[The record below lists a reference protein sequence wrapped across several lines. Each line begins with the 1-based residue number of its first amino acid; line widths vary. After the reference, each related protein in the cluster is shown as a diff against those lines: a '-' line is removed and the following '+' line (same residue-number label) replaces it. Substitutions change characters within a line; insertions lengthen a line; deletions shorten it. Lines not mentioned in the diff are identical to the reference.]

1 MTALPARI
9 SGYTPGLGAEIVRR
23 VGAGESIRSIGRDPA
38 MPAAAT
44 IHKWLSENPDFA
56 EQRREAR
63 SAARRAAASAHLEL
77 IEARKARRKHDW
89 GRRDLYA
96 VEIGEAICRRIAAGE
111 SMVDICAG
119 PDMPV
124 TGTVYEWLR
133 VHPDF
138 SDMYVLARG
147 VQAELLADEAWS
159 IAKAA
164 APTTVP
170 VARLQFDVIR
180 WRAARL
186 APKVW
191 GEGDKASGPTKI
203 NVFVQNF
210 GDGEVIS
217 GPGVGER

>member
-9 SGYTPGLGAEIVRR
+9 AGYTSDLGAEIARR
-23 VGAGESIRSIGRDPA
+23 VEAGESIRSIGADRA

-44 IHKWLSENPDFA
+44 IHRWLGQIPEFA
-56 EQRREAR
+56 EQRRVAR
-63 SAARRAAASAHLEL
+63 SAARRAAASAHAEM

-89 GRRDLYA
+89 GRSDLYA
-96 VEIGEAICRRIAAGE
+96 VEIGEKICQAIAAGR
-111 SMVDICAG
+111 SMVEICAE

-133 VHPDF
+133 AHPDF
-138 SDMYVLARG
+138 SDMYVQARDI
-147 VQAELLADEAWS
+147 QAELLADEAWV

-164 APTTVP
+164 APATVP

-186 APKVW
+186 APKTW
-191 GEGDKASGPTKI
+191 GETGKPAAPRLNI
-203 NVFVQNF
+203 FVQNF

>member
-1 MTALPARI
+1 MTALPARVA
-9 SGYTPGLGAEIVRR
+9 GYSPELGAEIVRR
-23 VGAGESIRSIGRDPA
+23 VAAGESIRAIGRDPA

-44 IHKWLSENPDFA
+44 IHKWLGENPDFA
-56 EQRREAR
+56 EQRRSAR
-63 SAARRAAASAHLEL
+63 SQARAAAASAHLAM

-89 GRRDLYA
+89 GRSDLYSVA
-96 VEIGEAICRRIAAGE
+96 VGEAICQALADGE
-111 SMVDICAG
+111 SMVDICARSG
-119 PDMPV
+119 MPAA
-124 TGTVYEWLR
+124 GTVYEWLR

-138 SDMYVLARG
+138 SDMYVQARG
-147 VQAELLADEAWS
+147 VQAELLADEAWT

-164 APTTVP
+164 APATVP

-191 GEGDKASGPTKI
+191 GEDTKASGPPKI

-217 GPGVGER
+217 GPGVDEG

>member
-1 MTALPARI
+1 MTALPVRVA
-9 SGYTPGLGAEIVRR
+9 GYTPELGAEIVRR
-23 VGAGESIRSIGRDPA
+23 VEAGESIRAIGRDPV

-44 IHKWLSENPDFA
+44 IHKWLNENPDFA
-56 EQRREAR
+56 ERRREAR
-63 SAARRAAASAHLEL
+63 RKARQAAASAHAEL

-89 GRRDLYA
+89 GRSDLYS

-124 TGTVYEWLR
+124 SGTVYEWLR
-133 VHPDF
+133 VHPGF
-138 SDMYVLARG
+138 SDMYQQARG

-159 IAKAA
+159 IARAA
-164 APTTVP
+164 APATVP

-191 GEGDKASGPTKI
+191 GEGDKASGPPRI
-203 NVFVQNF
+203 NVFVQRF
-210 GDGEVIS
+210 SDGQVIS